1 MTPLVLLPGM
11 MCDERLFASQI
22 NELSKRREVHFAKIT
37 DHETISE
44 LASDVLNNAPPVF
57 ALAGLSMG
65 GIVAMEIV
73 SQAPERVERLALLD
87 TNPLAELPDVLKRRG
102 PQIDAIKKGHLKNI
116 YKDEWKQRK
125 YSSYP
130 FARRH
135 YLPNN
140 AIVNTELFG
149 EYGGLLGTSAMMQ
162 RGCCFKCAFC
172 VYNVPGYIQPKSNQ
186 MVEEEIEYLK
196 REYKIQGLNLRDEIA
211 IPLAPKVAAG
221 FLDAIGRTNLKWRG
235 QTKVGA
241 SKGKMVT
248 REVLK
253 LAAESG

>member
-1 MTPLVLLPGM
+1 MKTLVMIPGM

-102 PQIDAIKKGHLKNI
+102 PQIDAIKNGQLKEIIRDEMKPNYLFDGVRKTEILKLCMDMALDIGPDAFIRQSIALRDRVDQKNTLGSYKRPALVLCGRHDVLCPLERHELMHTLLENSKLEIIEDAGHLPTL
-116 YKDEWKQRK
+116 E
-125 YSSYP
+125 
-130 FARRH
+130 
-135 YLPNN
+135 
-140 AIVNTELFG
+140 
-149 EYGGLLGTSAMMQ
+149 
-162 RGCCFKCAFC
+162 
-172 VYNVPGYIQPKSNQ
+172 QPKITT
-186 MVEEEIEYLK
+186 M
-196 REYKIQGLNLRDEIA
+196 A
-211 IPLAPKVAAG
+211 LASW
-221 FLDAIGRTNLKWRG
+221 LEDT
-235 QTKVGA
+235 
-241 SKGKMVT
+241 
-248 REVLK
+248 
-253 LAAESG
+253 

>member
-102 PQIDAIKKGHLKNI
+102 PQIDAIKNGQLKEIIRDEMKPNYLYDGVRKTEILKLCMDMALDIGPDAFIRQSIALRDRVDQKNTLGSYKRPALVLCGRHDVLCPLERHELMHTLLENSKLEIIEDAGHLPTL
-116 YKDEWKQRK
+116 E
-125 YSSYP
+125 
-130 FARRH
+130 
-135 YLPNN
+135 
-140 AIVNTELFG
+140 
-149 EYGGLLGTSAMMQ
+149 
-162 RGCCFKCAFC
+162 
-172 VYNVPGYIQPKSNQ
+172 QPK
-186 MVEEEIEYLK
+186 ITTT
-196 REYKIQGLNLRDEIA
+196 A
-211 IPLAPKVAAG
+211 LASW
-221 FLDAIGRTNLKWRG
+221 LEDI
-235 QTKVGA
+235 
-241 SKGKMVT
+241 
-248 REVLK
+248 
-253 LAAESG
+253 